1 MRSILAIIS
10 ALVMIYLPFSSMAA
24 CDSPAHSEKKP
35 AGLRTASSDE
45 PNYDLTPQ
53 DRIMWK
59 SVLHWCD
66 ECDERASFVT
76 QQGGRGG
83 ILIYPINKTQY
94 IVAVECE
101 MAMQQGELIF
111 YKVTEHSDTIES
123 RLLPLE
129 QYDFIQTK
137 EDVERLHAKQT
148 GDPHAE
154 LQDVGKFIRFT
165 DTLIYGGVIF
175 TGKNRNLLVVEHR
188 YRGVGGCGLL
198 TIYDVSGDCPKVVEF
213 RAKTYCSA
221 NYVPPEKWKLYP
233 AKVRAK
239 WRTGPNRQR
248 EDWKDKNQ
256 CR

>member
-10 ALVMIYLPFSSMAA
+10 TLVMIYLPFSSMAA
-24 CDSPAHSEKKP
+24 CDSPVHVEKKP
-35 AGLRTASSDE
+35 VGLRKAIPGKTGIRE
-45 PNYDLTPQ
+45 LTPQ

-66 ECDERASFVT
+66 ECDEKASFVT
-76 QQGGRGG
+76 QQGVRGG
-83 ILIYPINKTQY
+83 IAVYSLNETQD

-101 MAMQQGELIF
+101 MAMQQSELIF
-111 YKVTEHSDTIES
+111 YKVTERADTIES

-129 QYDFIQTK
+129 QFYFIS
-137 EDVERLHAKQT
+137 DAKQPDHGPRAT
-148 GDPHAE
+148 VYQEFEQKG
-154 LQDVGKFIRFT
+154 QFIRFT
-165 DTLIYGGVIF
+165 DPLIYGAVLY
-175 TGKNRNLLVVEHR
+175 TGKKKNQLVIEKR

-198 TIYDVSGDCPKVVEF
+198 TVYDVSGDCPKVVEF

-233 AKVRAK
+233 AKQRAK
-239 WRTGPNRQR
+239 WRVAPSPLR
-248 EDWKDKNQ
+248 EHWPDKEQ